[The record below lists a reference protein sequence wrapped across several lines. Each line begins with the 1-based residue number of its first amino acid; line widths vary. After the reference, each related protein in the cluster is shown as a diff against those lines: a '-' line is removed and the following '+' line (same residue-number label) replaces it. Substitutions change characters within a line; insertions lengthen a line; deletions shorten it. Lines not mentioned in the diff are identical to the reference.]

1 MRLINTNLLNYF
13 YKNGVKPLKDAI
25 ANKLDAN
32 KLANNL
38 LTTVK
43 GYGLDARQGPV
54 IQGEIDSINSNLSEL
69 KVILDWQN
77 AVDLTNTVFQTSAT
91 VKYTAPKRGIII
103 GFQAPLENMS
113 WYNATIA
120 NVTVMAINS
129 MARQR
134 IPFNFPVNKND
145 VVSFYGDNNVSKNVY
160 CGCWFVPYK

>member
-69 KVILDWQN
+69 KDNIQFGKV
-77 AVDLTNTVFQTSAT
+77 AVEYGTTTKQITVTFPKKFAEVPAIIAVPTGFSYTSHESYKPAVSIGT
-91 VKYTAPKRGIII
+91 VTTTYANI
-103 GFQAPLENMS
+103 NYS
-113 WYNATIA
+113 YNATAGGSAGIA
-120 NVTVMAINS
+120 WIAIS
-129 MARQR
+129 
-134 IPFNFPVNKND
+134 
-145 VVSFYGDNNVSKNVY
+145 S
-160 CGCWFVPYK
+160 